1 MTEKKSIDWPKLW
14 RVLGYAKPY
23 KLLVGTA
30 IISIVGKAIIAPLK
44 PALFGMMVQQYIVD
58 EYNPV
63 ELKKWALIIGGMT
76 ILEAILQLTDAI
88 TTNYIGQSIIVDLR
102 DKLFCAIAFF
112 CAARVSAICNIKF
125 EDILKEESGVKIR
138 LHEKNGK
145 IRYLHCNSQILAP
158 TLKKFL
164 ERVSYSNGFI
174 FRTMRKGLFTESKK
188 LRVFD
193 FDDTLVKTTSFIYVT
208 NGDKKKKLTPGQ
220 YAVYNEK
227 PGDEF
232 DYSDFSKVK
241 NPNEIKKITSV
252 LRRIVS
258 SSGGDG
264 VHILTARAAHKPIRQ
279 YLKDIGINMSKI
291 YVTALA
297 SNNPKDKADWI
308 EDKIDNEGYDD
319 VYFADDSKKNVD
331 ATKKMLRG
339 KDVRWRVQH
348 IKH

>member
-1 MTEKKSIDWPKLW
+1 MI
-14 RVLGYAKPY
+14 R
-23 KLLVGTA
+23 
-30 IISIVGKAIIAPLK
+30 
-44 PALFGMMVQQYIVD
+44 
-58 EYNPV
+58 
-63 ELKKWALIIGGMT
+63 
-76 ILEAILQLTDAI
+76 
-88 TTNYIGQSIIVDLR
+88 
-102 DKLFCAIAFF
+102 
-112 CAARVSAICNIKF
+112 
-125 EDILKEESGVKIR
+125 LKEMIARS
-138 LHEKNGK
+138 
-145 IRYLHCNSQILAP
+145 
-158 TLKKFL
+158 
-164 ERVSYSNGFI
+164 
-174 FRTMRKGLFTESKK
+174 LFTESKK

-208 NGDKKKKLTPGQ
+208 NKGKKKKLTPGQ

-232 DYSDFSKVK
+232 DYTDFEKVQ
-241 NPNEIKKITSV
+241 NPNEIKKITKV

-258 SSGGDG
+258 SSGGAG

-331 ATKKMLRG
+331 ATKQMLRK
-339 KDVRWRVQH
+339 KDVKWRVQF